1 MKILILGVNGF
12 IGNALAKK
20 LLKKKIDV
28 YGFDIFSFNIVDIL
42 EKKNFFFKKG
52 NIFNSHKYLQSL
64 IKKVDIV
71 VPLIA
76 IATPQVYIKDP
87 LRIFHLDFEENL
99 KIIKICAKYN
109 KRIIFPSTS
118 EVYGMNNEK
127 KFDEYNSNLVL
138 GPITKNRWIYSC
150 SKQLLD
156 RVLMAMTE
164 KKMIKS
170 TIFRPFNW
178 IGPNLDTL
186 KNAQL
191 GNGRVLTIFIDK
203 LLKNENINLV
213 NGGYQKR
220 SFTYIDDGINALM
233 KIILGNQNYLN
244 GRIYNIGN
252 PKGNISI
259 KKLCQKTIKLYNK
272 ISIKKYKGKVINISE
287 SKFYGKNYQDMKLR
301 IPNIDRARKEL
312 GWKPTTSINESL
324 IKTLKSYITN

>member
-12 IGNALAKK
+12 IGNALAKR

-28 YGFDIFSFNIVDIL
+28 YGFDLFNFNIVDIL
-42 EKKNFFFKKG
+42 EKKNFFFKRG

-76 IATPQVYIKDP
+76 IATPNVYIKDP

-127 KFDEYNSNLVL
+127 KFDEYDSNLVL

-191 GNGRVLTIFIDK
+191 GNGRVLTIFINK

-287 SKFYGKNYQDMKLR
+287 DKFYGKSYQDMKLR

-312 GWKPTTSINESL
+312 GWKPITSINESL